1 MDANNGGDDGGL
13 IIFVVVL
20 LLIIAASV
28 IFTSGVL
35 VWNNK
40 EDSRSPLQQQQW
52 NPTTQETRGTSNT
65 QTPAQV
71 DQQIEKGYAPEDAPS
86 VLNIPDYLRGL
97 FTPESIAAMGISGAI
112 VKTLER
118 IEISYRAK
126 QAGISRMK
134 LNALAQT
141 GNRVMAQLGVK
152 IGGDVAM
159 RAGTAAAR
167 AGARAGARVTG
178 KLATAAA
185 TGPAA
190 PAVLAAEFVFGQI
203 TGLMDGLNLGGFKNL
218 SSMGALNSLRDSYDR
233 FQRQELGE
241 NQIPLVYGPLDTLST
256 EESDRDYF
264 KRLADEMKKEPKKS
278 SETDE
283 AYIDRKGNEVWDQM
297 CTARGGVLFNHPKNG
312 NTYCS
317 FKQTEC
323 TAPWPMEV
331 GDTYYEWKDGVCQVR
346 PSMMRKHCDN
356 MGLGVSYDMNTGS
369 CKLTEAYCGR
379 YAGSAKLTNGDCT
392 IPTGQK
398 IAEMI
403 FGTAFTRSIVNIFD
417 FENNYKGCPPGTS
430 EPYELTAVGLGPLSA
445 QYLCGGSRCR
455 DNEEMMIQTL
465 GVDKNLGGMCYPKCR
480 PGYKSNWG
488 SDRTSAV
495 AGMCYEDCPPG
506 FDGTSELCTRL
517 AQTRSSKQQTASCP
531 PGTRAT
537 VEGPGGMCQS
547 GSGDVMYEARKV
559 CKDQGNIKYDG
570 TSCIECYR
578 DGRDRWVDGSCRHG
592 RTIYA
597 GRISRPQYICDRP
610 GYKWDGGTLCV
621 AEVRPLMDVGSCPPG
636 YEKQGGMCYES
647 CSVFGPEWKRTTTG
661 LCQLGNITRERD
673 SYSRANDGRA
683 AYSVFPKERKAPFPS
698 TSESDFKNSSV
709 GKHWQKG
716 INSLRDGNIEGL
728 FDAAAGSAMTAN
740 PATLALGISDE
751 MDMLYDEAKS

>member
-1 MDANNGGDDGGL
+1 MDANNGGGGGGL
-13 IIFVVVL
+13 IIVVVL
-20 LLIIAASV
+20 IILISISF
-28 IFTSGVL
+28 IFSSGGIFL
-35 VWNNK
+35 WNNK

-141 GNRVMAQLGVK
+141 GNRAMAQLGVK

-167 AGARAGARVTG
+167 AGARAGARVGT

-297 CTARGGVLFNHPKNG
+297 CTARGGVLFRHPKNG

-323 TAPWPMEV
+323 KAAWPMEV

-480 PGYKSNWG
+480 PGYKSNWS

-531 PGTRAT
+531 PGFRTT
-537 VEGPGGMCQS
+537 VQGPGGMCQS
-547 GSGDVMYEARKV
+547 GDGELIYRARMECSKEY
-559 CKDQGNIKYDG
+559 GRFDG
-570 TSCIECYR
+570 VRCYR
-578 DGRDRWVDGSCRHG
+578 DRSGRSELPR
-592 RTIYA
+592 
-597 GRISRPQYICDRP
+597 YICDKP
-610 GYKWDGGTLCV
+610 GFQSDGIGNCRAT
-621 AEVRPLMDVGSCPPG
+621 VRPLMDVGSCPPN
-636 YEKQGGMCYES
+636 YEKEGGMCYES